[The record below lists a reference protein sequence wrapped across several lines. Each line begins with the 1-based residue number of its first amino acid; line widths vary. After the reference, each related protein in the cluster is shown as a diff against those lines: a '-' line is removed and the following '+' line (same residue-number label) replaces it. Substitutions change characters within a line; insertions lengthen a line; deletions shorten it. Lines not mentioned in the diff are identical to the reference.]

1 MVFFFLCRYLINHA
15 IMSIELEQL
24 QFSLLSRLLKKKK
37 KRDTFWI
44 IEKIVGDHVHELLFD
59 NII

>member
-1 MVFFFLCRYLINHA
+1 
-15 IMSIELEQL
+15 MSIELEQL

-44 IEKIVGDHVHELLFD
+44 IEKIVDDHVHELLFD